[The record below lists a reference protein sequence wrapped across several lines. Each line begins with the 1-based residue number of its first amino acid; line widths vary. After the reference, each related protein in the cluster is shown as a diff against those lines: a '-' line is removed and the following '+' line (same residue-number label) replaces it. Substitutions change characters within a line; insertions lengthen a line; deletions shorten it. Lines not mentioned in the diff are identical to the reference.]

1 MCVQTTTAVEEADG
15 WHITNRPLV
24 RWRDKLTTPRDSPA
38 RDAAQRRRCRPSML
52 FSPFSRSLGFGRNAR
67 SSGFGCTDGAWAMD
81 RRGKV
86 LVKIIPTTMTGT
98 LVARRRGD
106 MRAWR
111 RENVPEGGSMAMAIL
126 ALCPLT

>member
-1 MCVQTTTAVEEADG
+1 MKL
-15 WHITNRPLV
+15 PLLNDV
-24 RWRDKLTTPRDSPA
+24 YR
-38 RDAAQRRRCRPSML
+38 L

-67 SSGFGCTDGAWAMD
+67 SSGFGCTDGAWAMV

-106 MRAWR
+106 MRAWG

>member
-1 MCVQTTTAVEEADG
+1 MV
-15 WHITNRPLV
+15 
-24 RWRDKLTTPRDSPA
+24 
-38 RDAAQRRRCRPSML
+38 
-52 FSPFSRSLGFGRNAR
+52 
-67 SSGFGCTDGAWAMD
+67 

-106 MRAWR
+106 MRAWG

>member
-1 MCVQTTTAVEEADG
+1 MKL
-15 WHITNRPLV
+15 PLLNDV
-24 RWRDKLTTPRDSPA
+24 YRLY
-38 RDAAQRRRCRPSML
+38 
-52 FSPFSRSLGFGRNAR
+52 SPFSRSLGFGCNAR
-67 SSGFGCTDGAWAMD
+67 SSGLGCTDGAWAMD

-106 MRAWR
+106 MRAWG
-111 RENVPEGGSMAMAIL
+111 RENVPEGGSMEIAIL